1 MFLHNLKYTLKI
13 IFKNKGLVFWT
24 FLFPLVL
31 STLFNLAFK
40 DIGKSAKLELIKIGI
55 INDNN
60 FKSNI
65 VLKES
70 FESLSDKNNKDR
82 LFITKYVTEEKAKKL
97 LQDDKIVG
105 YLKVENDKPKIYI
118 KTSGSDQTIFKY
130 VTEEIIEKEEIIT
143 NISEKSIRSEI
154 EKGNASV
161 NYNEIVNNSIE
172 KAQKEYKGL
181 NNIFEND
188 YDFAMIEFYTL
199 IAMTCMYGGLL
210 SMFVMNQN
218 LPNMS
223 ERGKRVAI
231 SPTKKRI
238 TIISSLIGTYIVQ
251 IIGLTLLFLYTIF
264 VLKVDYGSNFIGV
277 VSISLAGMLAGLS
290 LGVLL
295 ASCLKKNEGTKTGIL
310 IAVTMFG
317 CALAGMFG
325 GGTKYII
332 DKNIPILNMINP
344 VSLITDG
351 LYRLYYYSSLNYYYK
366 DLFIL
371 VLLSVIMMIISLIFL
386 RRNKYDSI

>member
-1 MFLHNLKYTLKI
+1 MFIHNLKYTLKI
-13 IFKNKGLVFWT
+13 ILKNKGLVFWT

-40 DIGKSAKLELIKIGI
+40 DIGKSEKLDLIKIGI
-55 INDNN
+55 VNDNN
-60 FKSNI
+60 FKSNE
-65 VLKES
+65 VLKDS

-82 LFITKYVTEEKAKKL
+82 LFITKYVSEEKAKKL
-97 LQDDKIVG
+97 LEDDKIVG

-118 KTSGSDQTIFKY
+118 RTSGSDQTVFKY
-130 VTEEIIEKEEIIT
+130 VTEEIIEKEKIIT
-143 NISEKSIRSEI
+143 NISEKRIRSEI
-154 EKGNASV
+154 EKENFSV
-161 NYNEIVNNSIE
+161 DYDEIVNSSIE
-172 KAQKEYKGL
+172 KAQKDYDGI

-210 SMFVMNQN
+210 SMFAMNQN

-223 ERGKRVAI
+223 NRGKRVSI
-231 SPTKKRI
+231 SPTKKRV
-238 TIISSLIGTYIVQ
+238 TIISSLVGTYIIQV
-251 IIGLTLLFLYTIF
+251 IGLSLLFLYTIF
-264 VLKVDYGSNFIGV
+264 ILKVDYGSNFKGV
-277 VSISLAGMLAGLS
+277 VFISLAGMLAGLS
-290 LGVLL
+290 LGVLI
-295 ASCLKKNEGTKTGIL
+295 ATCLKKNEGAKTGIL

-325 GGTKYII
+325 GKTKYII
-332 DKNIPILNMINP
+332 DNNIPILNMINP

-351 LYRLYYYSSLNYYYK
+351 LYKLYYYSSLNYYYI
-366 DLFIL
+366 DLFVL
-371 VLLSVIMMIISLIFL
+371 LLLSVVMMLISLIIL